1 MSKWTDEGCFEKVV
15 VVEVVLIRAML
26 FGGPLL
32 DEYGSRPFFLFPHRR
47 ERWIRRHGKVVEWV
61 EHSPQNVV
69 LHIEDHGC
77 L

>member
-1 MSKWTDEGCFEKVV
+1 MDEGCFEKVV
-15 VVEVVLIRAML
+15 VVEVGLIQARW
-26 FGGPLL
+26 FEGPLL
-32 DEYGSRPFFLFPHRR
+32 DEGEFLPFFLFPHRR
-47 ERWIRRHGKVVEWV
+47 ERWIRRHRKVVEWV

>member
-1 MSKWTDEGCFEKVV
+1 MERVV
-15 VVEVVLIRAML
+15 VDFGLSQARL

-32 DEYGSRPFFLFPHRR
+32 DGDGFQPFFLFPHRR
-47 ERWIRRHGKVVEWV
+47 ERMSRRLGKVVEWV
-61 EHSPQNVV
+61 EHSLQNEV